1 MPNKLSENIQKLPF
15 TRLVYPAITLIFA
28 IAVIF
33 LFSKTAFFLTGNINK
48 VFSDNSSTLQKEIT
62 RFDLVNYT
70 LISKRFGWPT
80 LIATTTSAQIIP
92 ITIVASSSTK
102 TATST
107 SLTATEKAALNIKI
121 FNGPERS
128 ENGNA
133 LQDSLNKAGFIG
145 TRTDSHQLI
154 LKNTIIQFKTSNKQ
168 LAKYIDEI
176 KKIVEKKYTVQVST
190 DLPDSSDYDVS
201 ILIGKK

>member
-28 IAVIF
+28 VAVLF
-33 LFSKTAFFLTGNINK
+33 LFSRTAFFLTGNINK
-48 VFSDNSSTLQKEIT
+48 VFSDSSSSLQKEIT

-80 LIATTTSAQIIP
+80 LVATTTAAQIAP
-92 ITIVASSSTK
+92 IAAAASSTAK
-102 TATST
+102 IATST

-121 FNGPERS
+121 FNGPGRS
-128 ENGNA
+128 ENGSA
-133 LQDSLNKAGFIG
+133 LQDSLNAAGFIG
-145 TRTDSHQLI
+145 TKTDSHQLI
-154 LKNTIIQFKTSNKQ
+154 LKNTFIQFKASNKQ
-168 LAKYIDEI
+168 LAKYADEI

-190 DLPDSSDYDVS
+190 DLPDSSDYDAL